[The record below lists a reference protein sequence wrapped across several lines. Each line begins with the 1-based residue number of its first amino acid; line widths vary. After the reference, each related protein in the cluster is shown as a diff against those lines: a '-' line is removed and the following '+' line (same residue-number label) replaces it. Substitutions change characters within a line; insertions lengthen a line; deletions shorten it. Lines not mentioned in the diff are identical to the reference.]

1 MRDPFVTFAAL
12 LAYIQ
17 EREKQV
23 NGPAN
28 LEPEFSKMLQFLMR
42 YPDLRPRVVDA
53 FAKAL
58 RDKTYGRYMVIQYC
72 MHKLRW
78 PEMLAEAKEAY
89 TEAQNALIKQQLH
102 GSASQHLSFVEEVIG
117 SFEDTWSSRPL
128 FAAYR
133 S

>member
-1 MRDPFVTFAAL
+1 MQDPVVTFTAL

-42 YPDLRPRVVDA
+42 YPNLRPRAVDA
-53 FAKAL
+53 FTRAL
-58 RDKTYGRYMVIQYC
+58 QDKTYGRYMVIQYC

-78 PEMLAEAKEAY
+78 PEMLTAAKAAY

-102 GSASQHLSFVEEVIG
+102 GSASQHLAFVEEVIS
-117 SFEDTWSSRPL
+117 SFEDTWASRGL
-128 FAAYR
+128 FTAYR